1 MTTRATRSTLGWL
14 AAAILLLAT
23 GNLLAADAENN
34 PYPFKADAFETI
46 SALTGVPKAKVGEQF
61 FTRSELAL
69 LRDAK
74 RGGLASMSLGEALL
88 LASGAA
94 NDDDRRQYLRQL
106 DAITDDARSSAGN
119 ARSPRELGKLLLKSL
134 HDGPMAEGYEDGQ
147 ANLVTLLKT
156 QKYNCVS
163 SAALFMIVAERLRLK
178 VRMVEIPEHVYC
190 EAFDGK
196 KWVDVEPT
204 NAHGFAA
211 KPDRKLIADI
221 KARHGYEDGSAMAAE
236 FRYPLNDLQFVAAV
250 YFCHGTLL
258 AKQNHY
264 QAGVASKLFALAL
277 NPENPHAVN
286 STLQEIGRWCDALVA
301 DNNNDAALGL
311 AHRYEHVLKNPSR
324 AKTLLAKAAKRPVQQ
339 VAVAQ

>member
-1 MTTRATRSTLGWL
+1 MTTRATHPTLGWL
-14 AAAILLLAT
+14 VATILLLAS
-23 GNLLAADAENN
+23 GNVFGADAENN
-34 PYPFKADAFETI
+34 PYPFKAEAFETI
-46 SALTGVPKAKVGEQF
+46 SALTGVPKAKVGQQF

-69 LRDAK
+69 LRDAN
-74 RGGLASMSLGEALL
+74 RGGLTSMSLGEAIL
-88 LASGAA
+88 LASGAT
-94 NDDDRRQYLRQL
+94 NDADRRQYLRQL
-106 DAITDDARSSAGN
+106 DTITDDARSAASD
-119 ARSPRELGKLLLKSL
+119 ARSPRELGQLLLKSL
-134 HDGPMAEGYEDGQ
+134 HDGPMAAGYEGGQ

-156 QKYNCVS
+156 RKYNCVS
-163 SAALFMIVAERLRLK
+163 SAALFMIVAERLGLK

-211 KPDRKLIADI
+211 NPNRKGIADI
-221 KARHGYEDGSAMAAE
+221 KARHGYEDGSPKAAE
-236 FRYPLNDLQFVAAV
+236 FRYPLSDLQFVAVV

-264 QAGVASKLFALAL
+264 QAGVASKLFALAIDP
-277 NPENPHAVN
+277 NNPHAID

-301 DNNNDAALGL
+301 DNNNGAALGL
-311 AHRYEHVLKNPSR
+311 AHRYEHVLKNPAR
-324 AKTLLAKAAKRPVQQ
+324 AKTLLAKAGKRPVQQ